1 MPKLRSENGF
11 RLDVRKPISET
22 AQAKKSPRRP
32 QCHKWHRHRRGHFFY
47 MLVQNGQVRFIHFLF
62 LVFFWQPKCRRMQDT
77 ASVNLHLR
85 LFPAVMSSLSSNR
98 LAMLLPNR
106 AWQTRPFEY
115 MCRRQKT
122 CNRKPCTHDNDGC
135 RTSVTAAGKRGFP
148 LVRCAALWTSPWR
161 IAPSSMLPLFLPAS
175 PASMPIFPCRHSRRH
190 QWVIFVAGAKVK
202 TGLGTQIF

>member
-1 MPKLRSENGF
+1 MCVSPFQKRHKQRKAHDDHNVTSDTAIAVGTSFICLCRTDKSVLSISF
-11 RLDVRKPISET
+11 SRL
-22 AQAKKSPRRP
+22 
-32 QCHKWHRHRRGHFFY
+32 
-47 MLVQNGQVRFIHFLF
+47 
-62 LVFFWQPKCRRMQDT
+62 FWQPKCRRMQDT

-148 LVRCAALWTSPWR
+148 LVRCAA
-161 IAPSSMLPLFLPAS
+161 
-175 PASMPIFPCRHSRRH
+175 H
-190 QWVIFVAGAKVK
+190 
-202 TGLGTQIF
+202 